1 MKEQRTMSVRFG
13 TSSSTAP
20 CNTTG
25 RTITNGEG
33 VLVPTWPVRYGYSC
47 CTTTNATVCYNVFER
62 DGEKQ
67 AGGITLFGGVT
78 GWIYN
83 NTVYNGAARPD
94 RYV

>member
-1 MKEQRTMSVRFG
+1 
-13 TSSSTAP
+13 
-20 CNTTG
+20 
-25 RTITNGEG
+25 
-33 VLVPTWPVRYGYSC
+33 
-47 CTTTNATVCYNVFER
+47 VCYNVFER